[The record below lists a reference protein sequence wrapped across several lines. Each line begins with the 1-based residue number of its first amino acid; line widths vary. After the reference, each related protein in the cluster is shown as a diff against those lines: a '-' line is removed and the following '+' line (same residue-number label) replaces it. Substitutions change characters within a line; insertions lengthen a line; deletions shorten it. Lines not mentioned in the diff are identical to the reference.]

1 MNLFQRVLLVTLL
14 LVGFIGRQKKVK
26 DFPLDKRVLQVLE
39 EIKAVD
45 PVLMDVGGISG
56 FADAMIVATGT
67 STRHIRSMHDALVSS
82 VKEMEISLLGVEGK
96 ESNDWVLID
105 LGDLIVHLMR
115 KETREFYDLEKFWS
129 NQKLSNKGLGE
140 IHEDSHSID
149 F

>member
-1 MNLFQRVLLVTLL
+1 M
-14 LVGFIGRQKKVK
+14 GFIGRQKKVK
-26 DFPLDKRVLQVLE
+26 DFPLDKRVLQILE

-115 KETREFYDLEKFWS
+115 KETREFYDLEKFWN
-129 NQKLSNKGLGE
+129 NQKLSNKGPGE
-140 IHEDSHSID
+140 IH
-149 F
+149 

>member
-1 MNLFQRVLLVTLL
+1 M
-14 LVGFIGRQKKVK
+14 K
-26 DFPLDKRVLQVLE
+26 DIPLDKRVLQILE

>member
-1 MNLFQRVLLVTLL
+1 
-14 LVGFIGRQKKVK
+14 VGFIGRQKKVK
-26 DFPLDKRVLQVLE
+26 DFPLDKRVLQILE

>member
-1 MNLFQRVLLVTLL
+1 M
-14 LVGFIGRQKKVK
+14 GFIGRQKKVK
-26 DFPLDKRVLQVLE
+26 DFPLDKRVLQILE

-45 PVLMDVGGISG
+45 PVLMDVAGISG

-67 STRHIRSMHDALVSS
+67 STRHIRSMHDVLVSS
-82 VKEMEISLLGVEGK
+82 IKEMEISLLGVEGK

-129 NQKLSNKGLGE
+129 NQTLSNKGLGE
-140 IHEDSHSID
+140 THEDSHSID
-149 F
+149 FK

>member
-1 MNLFQRVLLVTLL
+1 M
-14 LVGFIGRQKKVK
+14 GFIGRQKKVK
-26 DFPLDKRVLQVLE
+26 DFPLDKLVLQILE

>member
-1 MNLFQRVLLVTLL
+1 M
-14 LVGFIGRQKKVK
+14 GFIGRQKKVK
-26 DFPLDKRVLQVLE
+26 DFPLDKRVLQILE

-82 VKEMEISLLGVEGK
+82 VKEMDISLLGVEGK

>member
-1 MNLFQRVLLVTLL
+1 M
-14 LVGFIGRQKKVK
+14 K
-26 DFPLDKRVLQVLE
+26 DFPLDTRVLQILE

-82 VKEMEISLLGVEGK
+82 VKKMEISLLGVEGK

-129 NQKLSNKGLGE
+129 NQELSNKGLGE

>member
-1 MNLFQRVLLVTLL
+1 M
-14 LVGFIGRQKKVK
+14 GFIGRQKNVK
-26 DFPLDKRVLQVLE
+26 DFPLDKRVLQILE

>member
-1 MNLFQRVLLVTLL
+1 M
-14 LVGFIGRQKKVK
+14 GFIGRQKKVK
-26 DFPLDKRVLQVLE
+26 DFPLDKRVLQILE

-45 PVLMDVGGISG
+45 PVLMDVAGISG

-82 VKEMEISLLGVEGK
+82 MKEMEISLLGVEGK

-129 NQKLSNKGLGE
+129 NKKLSNKGLGE

>member
-1 MNLFQRVLLVTLL
+1 M
-14 LVGFIGRQKKVK
+14 GFIGRQKKVK
-26 DFPLDKRVLQVLE
+26 DFPLDKRVLQILE

-129 NQKLSNKGLGE
+129 NQKLSNNGLGE

>member
-1 MNLFQRVLLVTLL
+1 M
-14 LVGFIGRQKKVK
+14 GFIGRQKKLK
-26 DFPLDKRVLQVLE
+26 DFPLDTRVLQILE

-149 F
+149 FK

>member
-1 MNLFQRVLLVTLL
+1 M
-14 LVGFIGRQKKVK
+14 K
-26 DFPLDKRVLQVLE
+26 DFPLDTRVLQILE

-45 PVLMDVGGISG
+45 PVLMDVSGISG
-56 FADAMIVATGT
+56 FADAMIVVTGT

-82 VKEMEISLLGVEGK
+82 MKEMEISLLGVEGK

-129 NQKLSNKGLGE
+129 NQKLSNKGPGE

-149 F
+149 FK

>member
-1 MNLFQRVLLVTLL
+1 M
-14 LVGFIGRQKKVK
+14 GFIGRQKKVK
-26 DFPLDKRVLQVLE
+26 DFPLDKRVLQILE

-96 ESNDWVLID
+96 ESNDWILID

-115 KETREFYDLEKFWS
+115 QEAREFYDLEKFWS
-129 NQKLSNKGLGE
+129 NQKLSNRGSGE
-140 IHEDSHSID
+140 IHEDSHNLD
-149 F
+149 FK

>member
-1 MNLFQRVLLVTLL
+1 M
-14 LVGFIGRQKKVK
+14 GFIGRQKKVK
-26 DFPLDKRVLQVLE
+26 DFPLDKRVLQILE

-140 IHEDSHSID
+140 IYEDSHSID

>member
-1 MNLFQRVLLVTLL
+1 M
-14 LVGFIGRQKKVK
+14 GFIGRQKKVK
-26 DFPLDKRVLQVLE
+26 DFPLDKRVLQILE

-45 PVLMDVGGISG
+45 PVLIDVGGISG

-129 NQKLSNKGLGE
+129 SQKLSNKGLGE

-149 F
+149 I

>member
-1 MNLFQRVLLVTLL
+1 M
-14 LVGFIGRQKKVK
+14 GFIGRQKKVK